1 VVVEVVVD
9 AEEVYDLDDDE
20 VMPPPPPLTEI

>member
-20 VMPPPPPLTEI
+20 VMPPPPPLTDI